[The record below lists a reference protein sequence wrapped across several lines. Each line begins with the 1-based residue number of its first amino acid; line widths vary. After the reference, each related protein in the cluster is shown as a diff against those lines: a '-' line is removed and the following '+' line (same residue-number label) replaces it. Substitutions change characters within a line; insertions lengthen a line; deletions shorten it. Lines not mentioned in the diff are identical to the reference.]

1 MVHPPRWEDH
11 SHVWSTSGSII
22 SAFEFFLQDWTI
34 LQPSFFNQQ
43 GSMPLSLSVVRLLRL
58 FVIWRQVEG
67 PEVCRMPGG
76 SSPFHLHSCLIQT
89 MNTLQA
95 TFLPLQHGIT
105 TCCAAAGCNSRSSVN
120 SPSLGNTNFYPQAEP
135 AGEEA
140 VEPAGPV
147 PCPQALFPQQ
157 SSNLPNSELSQ
168 VMGKSSSGI
177 VAKSPPNRSA
187 RRHVPLLPNHYR
199 RNEQPARISSRVGK
213 AAANV
218 VLDSLDKNLVAARLA
233 TPSLSGQVT
242 NDSDAVLD
250 SLDKNLVAARLA
262 TPSLSGQVTND
273 SVQSLD
279 VSVQANTKLH
289 FTKNEILAMRAT
301 SILDLLNKD
310 SKGEF
315 RNKLKNTF
323 AKGMSKNSCHA
334 LDLAAK
340 VPFCLLMQ
348 SIGVN
353 HRELYVDSSLSGGL
367 YSSADAF
374 IPRTGTF
381 AEIKSAKVKAGS
393 KHQFQIKKIRHLG
406 TSWKYLIFVCRTKQ
420 LKDWLNPA
428 EYSSCGFWIGVIDRE
443 TYMTLLKAKGW
454 EKKTS
459 IDVTVTPGTGAIS
472 KGGYCRSWLG
482 DHIKWTKFE
491 DIKDIKWWNETFSQ
505 NIIMD

>member
-1 MVHPPRWEDH
+1 MVHPPRLEDH

-34 LQPSFFNQQ
+34 QQPSFFNQQ

-95 TFLPLQHGIT
+95 TFLPLQLGIT

-140 VEPAGPV
+140 VESAGPV

-157 SSNLPNSELSQ
+157 SSNLPNSDLSQ
-168 VMGKSSSGI
+168 VMGKSSSGF

-213 AAANV
+213 AAAN
-218 VLDSLDKNLVAARLA
+218 
-233 TPSLSGQVT
+233 
-242 NDSDAVLD
+242 AVLD

-334 LDLAAK
+334 LDLAGK

-381 AEIKSAKVKAGS
+381 AEIKS
-393 KHQFQIKKIRHLG
+393 HQEREG
-406 TSWKYLIFVCRTKQ
+406 
-420 LKDWLNPA
+420 
-428 EYSSCGFWIGVIDRE
+428 EGWI
-443 TYMTLLKAKGW
+443 
-454 EKKTS
+454 
-459 IDVTVTPGTGAIS
+459 
-472 KGGYCRSWLG
+472 
-482 DHIKWTKFE
+482 
-491 DIKDIKWWNETFSQ
+491 
-505 NIIMD
+505 